1 VGTTVRGFSE
11 LQTAGCLFFARPCL
25 LGRIPAADFRY
36 RLLIHMADIPVT
48 PEATHIIGFDDV
60 LVNQHFHLTSRSA
73 KRVEHMATATGNV
86 IVRLQIAI
94 ELCSQLRSSLFP
106 FFPRRNGLV
115 RLIPKIF
122 CSAGRLKQQHLHV
135 LGRRRVTGV
144 VRDMA
149 LPAACAYT
157 GAIYEVRPL
166 MVPR

>member
-1 VGTTVRGFSE
+1 VRTTVRGFSE

-106 FFPRRNGLV
+106 FFPRRNGPMVLCDSFQKSFAP
-115 RLIPKIF
+115 RAALNSSIF
-122 CSAGRLKQQHLHV
+122 TYSV
-135 LGRRRVTGV
+135 
-144 VRDMA
+144 
-149 LPAACAYT
+149 AAA
-157 GAIYEVRPL
+157 
-166 MVPR
+166 